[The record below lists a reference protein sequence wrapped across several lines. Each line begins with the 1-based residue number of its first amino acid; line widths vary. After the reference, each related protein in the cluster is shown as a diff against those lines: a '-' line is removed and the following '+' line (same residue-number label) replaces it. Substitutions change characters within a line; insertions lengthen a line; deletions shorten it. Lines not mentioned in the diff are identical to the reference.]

1 MHRLLVLTLGV
12 MAVLGIA
19 VFLRLSS
26 ADLQPTAVSALL
38 RGLGDGRGGV
48 WSVVS
53 PVILIVALAA
63 VLVVPVL
70 PALIFQ
76 VGSGLAFGPGLGFVY
91 AVLADVLGASLGFW
105 LARRWGMRSLQRWLK
120 PPTIAWIESLARRLN
135 WQSIVLLRLLPG
147 PAYPLVS
154 FAAGI
159 SPLSFRRY
167 LTASFVGV
175 VPSLALLVLAGDIA
189 ATSWWLAAAIVIVF
203 VASMALVGRLLKRD
217 TAEQ

>member
-1 MHRLLVLTLGV
+1 MRRSIMFSLLVV
-12 MAVLGIA
+12 AVLGS
-19 VFLRLSS
+19 VVLVRLSGTDMES
-26 ADLQPTAVSALL
+26 AAISAML
-38 RGLGDGRGGV
+38 RAQGEGRGGI
-48 WSVVS
+48 WSVVT
-53 PVILIVALAA
+53 PIMLIIVLAGI
-63 VLVVPVL
+63 LVVPVL
-70 PALIFQ
+70 PALVFQ

-91 AVLADVLGASLGFW
+91 VVLADLLGAALGFW

-120 PPTIAWIESLARRLN
+120 PPTIAWIERLARRLN

-167 LTASFVGV
+167 LAASFAGV

-189 ATSWWLAAAIVIVF
+189 ATSWWLAVVIIIVF

-217 TAEQ
+217 TAGP

>member
-1 MHRLLVLTLGV
+1 MRRSIMLVLVV
-12 MAVLGIA
+12 MAVLAI
-19 VFLRLSS
+19 VVLLRLSG
-26 ADLQPTAVSALL
+26 ADLQPMAVSDLL

-48 WSVVS
+48 WSIIA
-53 PVILIVALAA
+53 PAILIVALAG

-105 LARRWGMRSLQRWLK
+105 LARRWGTRSLQRWLR
-120 PPTIAWIESLARRLN
+120 PPTIARLEGLARRLN

-167 LTASFVGV
+167 LAASFVGV

-189 ATSWWLAAAIVIVF
+189 ATSWWLAAVIVVVF
-203 VASMALVGRLLKRD
+203 VASMALVGRLLKRG
-217 TAEQ
+217 TTGT

>member
-1 MHRLLVLTLGV
+1 MRRSLVLALVV
-12 MAVLGIA
+12 MAVLGL
-19 VFLRLSS
+19 VVLLRLSG
-26 ADLQPTAVSALL
+26 ADLQPVAVSDLL

-48 WSVVS
+48 WSVVA

-76 VGSGLAFGPGLGFVY
+76 VGSGLAFGPGVGFVY

-105 LARRWGMRSLQRWLK
+105 LARRWGMLSLQRWLK
-120 PPTIAWIESLARRLN
+120 PPTIARIEGLARRLN

-159 SPLSFRRY
+159 SQLSFRRY
-167 LTASFVGV
+167 LAASFVGV
-175 VPSLALLVLAGDIA
+175 VPSLALLAFAGDIA
-189 ATSWWLAAAIVIVF
+189 ATSWWLAAVIVVVF
-203 VASMALVGRLLKRD
+203 VASMALVGRLLKQD
-217 TAEQ
+217 TADS